1 MPTGINGL
9 SMIKHTLFI
18 VLLVFS
24 LSSCGK
30 SEGIIV
36 DTPQD
41 LSIPVDAFFVHG
53 AVPVIKVLFDEG
65 LELDMLVDTG
75 ANVTIV
81 PESLF
86 DLSQSGKVRI
96 PQMCLQN
103 GICYRNVPVLTADS
117 AFTQD
122 RHGYFNGIIG
132 MDLLAWF
139 DLSIDY
145 KNGKVYFSDIQG
157 SPSSDQVNVPFVY
170 INLIPHSSI
179 YLDGMD
185 YNSIILDTGS
195 AYTRITPAIYDALTV
210 KPDILFET
218 VTYNFSNQETVS
230 YVDLDNYCLGDACL
244 SEVLSQIG
252 DWPAV
257 GGSFFREYLTT
268 FKFSERRVVLSH
280 YPDRKHLVQHAAQ
293 RLGIQINIYEASDIV
308 LVREQSPAWE
318 AGLKEDDTILSINEM
333 SVDELGYFGVYS
345 LLEDPSVNEF
355 RVVVLGVDG
364 TERSTTILAP
374 M

>member
-1 MPTGINGL
+1 
-9 SMIKHTLFI
+9 MIKHTLFSILVI
-18 VLLVFS
+18 VS

-30 SEGIIV
+30 SDGIVI
-36 DTPQD
+36 DAPSD
-41 LSIPVDAFFVHG
+41 LSTPVNALFVHG
-53 AVPVIKVLFDEG
+53 AVPVIKVFFDEG

-86 DLSQSGKVRI
+86 GSLQSGSVLI
-96 PQMCLQN
+96 PAMCLQN
-103 GICYRNVPVLTADS
+103 GICFRNVPVLTANS

-157 SPSSDQVNVPFVY
+157 SPSLDQVNVPFVY
-170 INLIPHSSI
+170 NNSIPHTSI
-179 YLDGMD
+179 DLDGRH
-185 YNSIILDTGS
+185 YNSIVLDTGS
-195 AYTRITPAIYDALTV
+195 AYTRITPAMYDALSV

-218 VTYNFSNQETVS
+218 VTYNFNNQETVS
-230 YVDLDNYCLGDACL
+230 YVDLDNYCLGDACPL
-244 SEVLSQIG
+244 EVLSQIG

-268 FKFSERRVVLSH
+268 FKFNERRVVLTP
-280 YPDRKHLVQHAAQ
+280 YPDRQHIIQHAAQ
-293 RLGIQINIYEASDIV
+293 RLGIQVSIYEASDIV

-318 AGLKEDDTILSINEM
+318 AGLTVDDTIFSINEI
-333 SVDELGYFGVYS
+333 SIDELGYFGFYA
-345 LLEDPSVNEF
+345 LLEDPAVNEF
-355 RVVVLGVDG
+355 RVVVRGVDG
-364 TERSTTILAP
+364 TERSMTIVAP

>member
-1 MPTGINGL
+1 
-9 SMIKHTLFI
+9 MIKHTLFI
-18 VLLVFS
+18 VLLVLS

-30 SEGIIV
+30 SDGIVI
-36 DTPQD
+36 DAPSD
-41 LSIPVDAFFVHG
+41 LSTPINALFVHG

-86 DLSQSGKVRI
+86 DSSQSGKVRI
-96 PQMCLQN
+96 PKMCLQN
-103 GICYRNVPVLTADS
+103 GICYRNVSVLTADS
-117 AFTQD
+117 AFAQD
-122 RHGYFNGIIG
+122 RQGYFNGIIG

-170 INLIPHSSI
+170 SNSIPHTSI
-179 YLDGMD
+179 DLDGSH
-185 YNSIILDTGS
+185 YNSIVLDTGS
-195 AYTRITPAIYDALTV
+195 AYTRIIPAMYDALTV

-218 VTYNFSNQETVS
+218 VAYNFNNQEMVF
-230 YVDLDNYCLGDACL
+230 YIDLNNYCVGDAC
-244 SEVLSQIG
+244 SSKILSQIG

-268 FKFSERRVVLSH
+268 FKFSEHRLVLTP
-280 YPDRKHLVQHAAQ
+280 YPDRQHIIQHAAQ
-293 RLGIQINIYEASDIV
+293 RLGMQVSIYEASDIV

-318 AGLKEDDTILSINEM
+318 AGLREDDTILSINEM

-345 LLEDPSVNEF
+345 LLEDPLVNEF